1 MKTRIIQGHLQYIRS
16 TMQGYNML
24 LKEIMMTQMEEDFS
38 RWAKMTKTYLKQ
50 VNLTLEGVSTM
61 GKEEIKKYMKKW
73 DEERWK
79 EEMENKTSIKIYRKH
94 KQHVEEDPI
103 YDNTPASTI
112 LYQARTNTLPLNDRN
127 RFSN

>member
-1 MKTRIIQGHLQYIRS
+1 
-16 TMQGYNML
+16 
-24 LKEIMMTQMEEDFS
+24 MEEDFS

-79 EEMENKTSIKIYRKH
+79 EEMKNKTDIKIYRKH
-94 KQHVEEDPI
+94 KQHIEEDPI
-103 YDNTPASTI
+103 
-112 LYQARTNTLPLNDRN
+112 L
-127 RFSN
+127 